1 VIRVLLAD
9 DQPLVRTG
17 FRMILD
23 AEPDMEVV
31 GEAGDGADAV
41 RQVRRLLP
49 DVVVMDI
56 RMPVQDGI
64 AATSQITAEGGAR
77 VLILTTFHL
86 DEDVVNALRA
96 GASGFLLK
104 DVDASRLLEAIRVV
118 HAGDAIVH
126 PAVTRRLLDRFAHRL
141 PASAREDARR
151 PAGAPSADRLTG
163 ITERETQVLTLV
175 ARGLSNMEISA
186 ELVVT
191 ETTVKTHVHHL
202 LTKLAARDRVQLVIL
217 AYDAGLAGQQSPS

>member
-1 VIRVLLAD
+1 MIRVLLAD

-17 FRMILD
+17 FRMILES
-23 AEPDMEVV
+23 EPDIEVV
-31 GEAGDGADAV
+31 GEAGDGSDAV
-41 RQVRRLLP
+41 RQAGRLRP

-56 RMPVQDGI
+56 QMPIQDGI
-64 AATSQITAEGGAR
+64 SATAQIAAAGHAR
-77 VLILTTFHL
+77 VLVLTTFHL
-86 DEDVVNALRA
+86 DENVVSALRS

-104 DVDASRLLEAIRVV
+104 DVDADRLLEAIRVV

-141 PASAREDARR
+141 PAAARGTDLDGNASGRL
-151 PAGAPSADRLTG
+151 AGL
-163 ITERETQVLTLV
+163 TEREAEVLILV
-175 ARGLSNMEISA
+175 SRGLSNAEIAA

-202 LTKLAARDRVQLVIL
+202 LTKLGARDRVQLVVL
-217 AYDAGLAGQQSPS
+217 AYDVGLAERRPTS